1 MKGSDMKSKS
11 AGFFSKFILIPALIL
26 PLGTFASVPDPV
38 VTGPIICGQNSISC
52 SQASGLLFTSA
63 TSNAI
68 VGQALIDAN
77 YIEQEYF
84 VEGTAQA
91 YTTTSQLTV
100 DGLWNSI
107 AYSGATAPYKTR
119 IVVRYPANPKKFNG
133 TVIVEWFNVSLG
145 FDTDPQWTKIYTQM
159 LHDGY
164 AFVGVTTQSIS
175 VNGVNSLKSY
185 DPLRY
190 GSLTH
195 PGDSYSYD
203 IFSQVAQGIRN
214 PVGINALNGL
224 NIKAIIATGLSASAD
239 RLVTYYN
246 GIQPR
251 DKEFDGFLIN
261 GRSVGAS
268 SLSQAPLPG
277 ILAPSRTQ
285 YRADLEFPVINI
297 ALETDIGARSGAGY
311 YTRQA
316 DSSVFRHWEIA
327 GSGHL
332 NLWEAEHQSS
342 GPVWWTNN
350 SCSQPINDGVAEHY
364 VMDAALYH
372 LNKWVTKGSTPPS
385 SPLISVVAATFPAI
399 PVINRDSFGNAL
411 GGIRT
416 PFLDVPTA
424 SYSGTGNTPPGLC
437 GLLGIT
443 KSFSDSL
450 ISSLYPTHDSY
461 VTPFTDAASSAR
473 DAGFLT
479 QPDLVEILHGA
490 QK

>member
-1 MKGSDMKSKS
+1 MKTRSVRINVLL
-11 AGFFSKFILIPALIL
+11 AKFILIPALIL
-26 PLGTFASVPDPV
+26 PIGAFASVPNPV
-38 VTGPIICGQNSISC
+38 LTGPIICGQSGISC

-68 VGQALIDAN
+68 VGQALKDAN
-77 YIEQEYF
+77 YGEQEYF

-91 YTTTSQLTV
+91 YTTTLPLTV

-107 AYSGATAPYKTR
+107 VYSGATSPYKTR
-119 IVVRYPANPKKFNG
+119 IIVRYPMNPKKFNG
-133 TVIVEWFNVSLG
+133 TVIVEWNNISLG
-145 FDTDPQWTKIYTQM
+145 FDTDPQWTKMYSQM

-164 AFVGVTTQSIS
+164 AFVGVSTQLS
-175 VNGVNSLKSY
+175 GVNYLKSTY

-190 GSLTH
+190 GSLSH

-203 IFSQVAQGIRN
+203 IFSQVAQAIRN
-214 PVGINALNGL
+214 PVGINALKGL
-224 NIKAIIATGLSASAD
+224 AIKQVIATGLSASAD

-261 GRSVGAS
+261 GRSIAAS
-268 SLSQAPLPG
+268 ALSQAPFNP
-277 ILAPSRTQ
+277 APVRIQ
-285 YRADLEFPVINI
+285 YRADLEAPVINV
-297 ALETDIGARSGAGY
+297 ALETDIGARAGAGY

-316 DSSVFRHWEIA
+316 DSSVYRHWEIA

-332 NLWEAEHQSS
+332 TLWESNHQSS
-342 GPVWWTNN
+342 GPVWWSIN

-372 LNKWVTKGSTPPS
+372 LNRWVTKGVNPPNA
-385 SPLISVVAATFPAI
+385 PLLSVAAATFPAV

-416 PFLDVPTA
+416 PFLDVPKA
-424 SYSGTGNTPPGLC
+424 SYSGTGNTPGGLC

-443 KSFSDSL
+443 SAFSDSM

-461 VTPFTDAASSAR
+461 VSPFTAATSSAR

-479 QPDLVEILHGA
+479 QPDLVEILHEA
-490 QK
+490 QGNK